1 MNNGV
6 LVVSIRRAVM
16 RLGSSSPCRICRFSR
31 PRRPLCGS
39 LSPVYRWRGCLPE
52 LCLANCGRFESRSG
66 RFSSDPTRFS
76 GLHCPHPDVLW
87 HLGTHHRSSGC
98 LANPLLVIR
107 ALRVSR
113 AMPAEAH
120 RKPAVCAWTPGRSGL
135 TGEDGEEVADFLA
148 ASERI
153 G

>member
-1 MNNGV
+1 MTGQSPRWEAAV
-6 LVVSIRRAVM
+6 LRVFPA
-16 RLGSSSPCRICRFSR
+16 F
-31 PRRPLCGS
+31 
-39 LSPVYRWRGCLPE
+39 
-52 LCLANCGRFESRSG
+52 
-66 RFSSDPTRFS
+66 
-76 GLHCPHPDVLW
+76 
-87 HLGTHHRSSGC
+87 
-98 LANPLLVIR
+98 R